1 MLPIVSING
10 TIVQEPA
17 TAISVFDRGLTLGD
31 GIFET
36 LKIADGVVWYLDR
49 HLQRMRE
56 SAITVG
62 ITFPEDGE
70 QWIARVLQRV
80 EEFAIRDATLRITLT
95 RGINETTGLRY
106 DVTAPPTVIV
116 TAYAA
121 PQLPA
126 TLYSKGISARVATN
140 RRNDRSSVSRIKTT
154 SYAESL
160 SAFLEAQ
167 ASGYEDAIFLNTR
180 DFVAE
185 ATASNVFVSLNGI
198 VVTPSILHGALPG
211 ITRAIVMDIAHKH
224 NIPANEREIG
234 YEELLNADEIF
245 LTSSVRGI
253 VPVTRLIDNDLGN
266 GFPGEVTQK
275 ITAVYNALADRI

>member
-17 TAISVFDRGLTLGD
+17 SAISAFDRGLTLGD

-36 LKIADGVVWYLDR
+36 LKIADGLVWYLDR

-62 ITFPEDGE
+62 ITFPADGQ
-70 QWIARVLQRV
+70 QWIAQVLQRI

-95 RGINETTGLRY
+95 RGISETTGLRY
-106 DVTAPPTVIV
+106 DGIAPPTVIV

-121 PQLPA
+121 PKLPA
-126 TLYSKGISARVATN
+126 TLYSKGISVQVATN
-140 RRNDRSSVSRIKTT
+140 RRNDRSSVSHIKTT

-167 ASGYEDAIFLNTR
+167 AAGYDDAIFLNTR

-185 ATASNVFVSLNGI
+185 ATASNVFVSVNGTI
-198 VVTPSILHGALPG
+198 ATPPTSHGALPG
-211 ITRAIVMDIAHKH
+211 ITRAIVLDTAQKQ

-234 YEELLNADEIF
+234 YDELLNADEIF

-253 VPVTRLIDNDLGN
+253 VPVTRLAENDLGR
-266 GFPGEVTQK
+266 GYPGEITQK
-275 ITAVYNALADRI
+275 IITAYNALTDRT